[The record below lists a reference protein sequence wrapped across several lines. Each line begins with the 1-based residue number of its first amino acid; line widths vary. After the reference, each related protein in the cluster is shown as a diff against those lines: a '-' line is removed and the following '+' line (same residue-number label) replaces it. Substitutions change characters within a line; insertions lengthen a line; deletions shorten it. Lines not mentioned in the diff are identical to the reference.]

1 MPKLPPLPQLLE
13 SSTNMPSISG
23 STAKNGRLN
32 LDGFPMRTCRCASHL
47 GRAAAKPMHCG
58 IASSLRGRPVHMRMH
73 LRWNQPLALPPTHA
87 CMHKPLPNCQPVSNW
102 CRTGCG
108 ALWGALMQWVPTD
121 TQGTSGRC
129 TADGTGARH
138 TLGTRLR
145 DHSSCGR
152 GYDTASTPAAPATAP
167 TAHHG
172 TRDTSTTHTHTVHIH
187 TPHTHIAHSTR
198 SHRLHTR
205 APHMKHTTHLWYA
218 TLHPIPISSDV
229 THAPPLPSAQP
240 HGPATSLGAAIPSP
254 LRGGIGTGWHILPLW
269 SPRYLCQCAAALGI
283 PPRGSSRKWGQAL
296 DAQRLAVCATHGAA
310 RCRVDRVHC
319 TRRARQPRPRNIRV
333 PPARARPPRHTQ
345 GAGQGGDEAQSGGSQ
360 YHHQPRAPGG
370 VVGGRGA
377 GGGAVRGWFGDQA
390 HDDAVARQCVRGP
403 GTRDGRR
410 EHGAVL
416 PDAHD
421 APCRRARGVEQRP
434 IAASSG
440 LQTHHKR
447 GVTGPC
453 NRPQAQAETRKEQG
467 GGAEVPGQEA

>member
-145 DHSSCGR
+145 DHSGCGR
-152 GYDTASTPAAPATAP
+152 GYDAASTPAAPATAP
-167 TAHHG
+167 TAHH
-172 TRDTSTTHTHTVHIH
+172 
-187 TPHTHIAHSTR
+187 
-198 SHRLHTR
+198 
-205 APHMKHTTHLWYA
+205 
-218 TLHPIPISSDV
+218 
-229 THAPPLPSAQP
+229 
-240 HGPATSLGAAIPSP
+240 
-254 LRGGIGTGWHILPLW
+254 GWHILPLW